1 MNIAQSKRTP
11 VTIITGFLGAGKTTL
26 LNRLLHEAHGKRIAV
41 IENEFGE
48 VSIDD
53 ELLVGANQTIFTM
66 SNGCLCCT
74 VKGDLVETLLLLAA
88 RRDDFDYVIIET
100 TGLANPAP
108 VVQTLMLNEDIA
120 EAFELDAIV
129 TLVDARHL
137 EQHIQSKEC
146 KAQIAFADVVLLN
159 KVDLVDHAGVAE
171 VERAIRHLNVMASIQ
186 RTHRSRVDLHQILD
200 QQAARRDFIVL
211 DAGHGHSHSHEHGCC
226 GGEHGDHHVHS
237 HQHDEHVQSVGCELE
252 GELDQAKFNAWFGQL
267 IQSRGDAL
275 YRCKG
280 ILSLAGQERRVIVHS
295 VHRVSEATQ
304 GAAWAGDKRVSKIV
318 FIGKDLDRRS
328 LLSGVRSC
336 LTK

>member
-1 MNIAQSKRTP
+1 MNIPQSKRTP

-53 ELLVGANQTIFTM
+53 ELLVGSNQAIFKM

-74 VKGDLVETLLLLAA
+74 VKGDLVDTLLQLAE
-88 RRDDFDYVIIET
+88 RRDEFDYVIIET

-108 VVQTLMLNEDIA
+108 VVQTFMLNEDIA

-159 KVDLVDHAGVAE
+159 KVDLVDEAGVAE

-186 RTHRSRVDLHQILD
+186 RTHQSRIDLELILD
-200 QQAARRDFIVL
+200 RQAARRDFNAL
-211 DAGHGHSHSHEHGCC
+211 DGGPGHSHEHECC
-226 GGEHGDHHVHS
+226 GGEHGNHHVHS
-237 HQHDEHVQSVGCELE
+237 SQHDEHVQSVGCELE
-252 GELDQAKFNAWFGQL
+252 GALDQAKFNAWFGQL

-280 ILSLAGQERRVIVHS
+280 ILSLAGQERRVIVQS
-295 VHRVSEATQ
+295 VHRVAESTQ
-304 GAAWAGDKRVSKIV
+304 GSAWAGDKRVSKIV
-318 FIGKDLDRRS
+318 FIGKDLDRHL